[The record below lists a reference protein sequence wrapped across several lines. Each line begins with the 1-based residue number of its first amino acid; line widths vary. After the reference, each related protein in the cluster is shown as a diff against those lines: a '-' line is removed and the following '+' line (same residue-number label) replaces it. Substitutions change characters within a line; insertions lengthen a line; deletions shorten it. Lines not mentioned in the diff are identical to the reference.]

1 MVRWRNV
8 FKEYWGMPEKTR
20 ADFSDDG
27 FFKTGDI
34 ASIDAEGYYSIVGR
48 SKDMIISGGL
58 NIYPK
63 EIEQVLDEHPQVMES
78 AVIGIPD
85 SDYGERVIALIVPA
99 APVDDESSLIGSLV
113 ALCTE
118 ELAGFKRPKLFRLV
132 DELPRNAMG
141 KVQKTE
147 LRKQQL
153 ERLA

>member
-1 MVRWRNV
+1 
-8 FKEYWGMPEKTR
+8 
-20 ADFSDDG
+20 
-27 FFKTGDI
+27 
-34 ASIDAEGYYSIVGR
+34 
-48 SKDMIISGGL
+48 
-58 NIYPK
+58 
-63 EIEQVLDEHPQVMES
+63 
-78 AVIGIPD
+78 
-85 SDYGERVIALIVPA
+85 VPA
-99 APVDDESSLIGSLV
+99 ASVDDESSLIESLV